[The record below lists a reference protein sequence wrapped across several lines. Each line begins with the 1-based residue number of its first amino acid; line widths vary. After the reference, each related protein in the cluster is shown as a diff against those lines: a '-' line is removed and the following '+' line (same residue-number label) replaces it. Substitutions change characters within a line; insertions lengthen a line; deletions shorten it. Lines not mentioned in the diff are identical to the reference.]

1 MLEIRDLNGGWGRT
15 TVVENLSLTLRRGEC
30 MAVVGRNGVGKT
42 TLLELISGRAQQSA
56 GSIALEGTDIGRM
69 SGYARSRLGLG
80 LVPQNRE
87 VFPSLTVREHLKIS
101 ARPGRWSQ
109 SNVLELLPR
118 LGQRMD
124 NLACHL
130 SGGEQQMLAIA
141 RALLGNP
148 RLVLM
153 DEPSEGLAPR
163 VVEQLA
169 DVLKAIIADGSL
181 TMLLVEQHIDIAMEL
196 STRYVIMDRGSIV
209 HEGHSENV
217 LNGGIELADL
227 MGLGH

>member
-1 MLEIRDLNGGWGRT
+1 MLEIKDLTGGWGRT
-15 TVVENLSLTLRRGEC
+15 TVVEHLSLRLDQGEC
-30 MAVVGRNGVGKT
+30 VAVVGRNGVGKT
-42 TLLELISGRAQQSA
+42 TLLELISGRAQQSS
-56 GSIALEGTDIGRM
+56 GTIAFAGTDISRM
-69 SGYARSRLGLG
+69 SAYSRARLGLG

-87 VFPSLTVREHLKIS
+87 VFPSLTVREHLNVS
-101 ARPGRWSQ
+101 ARPGRWTQ
-109 SNVLELLPR
+109 SSVLELLPR

-148 RLVLM
+148 RLILM

-163 VVEQLA
+163 VVEQLS

-181 TMLLVEQHIDIAMEL
+181 TMLLIEQRIDIAMEL
-196 STRYVIMDRGSIV
+196 STRYVIMDRGNIV
-209 HEGHSENV
+209 HEGHSTDV
-217 LNGGIELADL
+217 LDGSVKLADL
-227 MGLGH
+227 IGFEH